1 MKNIIR
7 TVTLLA
13 LAVIANILLVAA
25 TYAIDPLKVPFPDTP
40 APPGSQWS
48 WVGRQMVVDGAPM
61 SIKTFQYKGAESE
74 LISHFENVWK
84 TQGHGAFRRN
94 KIGPKQILSHETAD
108 FYTTI
113 QYEIERD
120 LITGTITVSTPLN
133 QPVRKS
139 KPFLKKPPGSTLI
152 SRIESDDYGVYSES
166 QTLLSQKSVKFNARY
181 FANQLK
187 NKGWVTINSHCDTGS
202 CVSHFQSSLGQLQ
215 ISIKDIPG
223 SHGNGSRILIHLI
236 EQ

>member
-1 MKNIIR
+1 MLSN
-7 TVTLLA
+7 TFL
-13 LAVIANILLVAA
+13 IASAN
-25 TYAIDPLKVPFPDTP
+25 AIDPLKVSFPDTP
-40 APPGSQWS
+40 APPGAKWS

-61 SIKTFQYKGAESE
+61 SIKTFQYSGAEAD

-94 KIGPKQILSHETAD
+94 KIGPKQILSHETAE
-108 FYTTI
+108 FYTTV
-113 QYEIERD
+113 QYEIGKD
-120 LITGTITVSTPLN
+120 LITGTISVSTPLN
-133 QPVRKS
+133 QPPRKS

-187 NKGWVTINSHCDTGS
+187 NKGWVKINNQCDSSS
-202 CVSHFQSSLGQLQ
+202 CVSHYQSALGQLQ

-223 SHGNGSRILIHLI
+223 THGNDSRILIHLI

>member
-7 TVTLLA
+7 TVTHLA
-13 LAVIANILLVAA
+13 LGVLTNILLVAA

-40 APPGSQWS
+40 APPGAQWS

-61 SIKTFQYKGAESE
+61 SIKTFQYTGAEKE

-108 FYTTI
+108 FYTTV
-113 QYEIERD
+113 QYEIGND

-133 QPVRKS
+133 QPLRKS
-139 KPFLKKPPGSTLI
+139 KPFLKKPHGSTLI

-181 FANQLK
+181 FANHLRS
-187 NKGWVTINSHCDTGS
+187 KGWVTINNQCDSDS
-202 CVSHFQSSLGQLQ
+202 CVSHYQSALGQLQ